1 MLLGQQPLLVILG
14 SAERAENPDM
24 PQQSASQTGASW
36 AYRTLECSQPCTHAL
51 RCERRTLVDD
61 KIGAKDLPKD
71 LQRLATKVIK
81 SEQEVEK
88 TVGKKIEKK
97 VSEGSHD
104 PLGLCLSCPIRT
116 DSTPFKC
123 ACLQSH

>member
-24 PQQSASQTGASW
+24 PQQSAFANRGVLGIPDLRVQSA
-36 AYRTLECSQPCTHAL
+36 CTHAL

-71 LQRLATKVIK
+71 LQRLATKVIE

-88 TVGKKIEKK
+88 TVGE
-97 VSEGSHD
+97 ED
-104 PLGLCLSCPIRT
+104 
-116 DSTPFKC
+116 
-123 ACLQSH
+123 